1 MSRLDQWLTG
11 RTQQTAYK
19 RRQTAT
25 FTHLKIHRA
34 DSTELSQHIS
44 QLSSC
49 QCLSLSLSQSLN
61 SRLRTAL
68 SLLGLLG
75 NTASLAS
82 IYLTDCLKATLPLF
96 LQTTHPPS
104 IPPSLI
110 ILSLL
115 RAARVRLLLRS
126 YSAETKLIALHLRP
140 SQLRTN
146 A

>member
-1 MSRLDQWLTG
+1 MSTLDQWLTG

-68 SLLGLLG
+68 FSAQPAGKYRKFSLHIS
-75 NTASLAS
+75 N
-82 IYLTDCLKATLPLF
+82 
-96 LQTTHPPS
+96 
-104 IPPSLI
+104 
-110 ILSLL
+110 
-115 RAARVRLLLRS
+115 
-126 YSAETKLIALHLRP
+126 
-140 SQLRTN
+140 
-146 A
+146 